1 MSRAAGADGET
12 AVVFDFGRVLFDWQP
27 EALLARVLPHR
38 AATPEA
44 AAHWVAQVFQGYT
57 GDWGDFDRGVV
68 EVPALVRRIATR
80 TGLAACEV
88 QALVDAVPSALTPL
102 HGTVALLECLKA
114 AGRRLFYLSNMPL
127 PYAQHLER
135 THAFLRHFDDGV
147 FSCRAGLNKPEP
159 AIYEHARQRFG
170 LPASRLLFID
180 DHAPNVEAAQACG
193 WQALQYTGDEALARE
208 LAGRGLLA

>member
-1 MSRAAGADGET
+1 MSQVGRAGGET

-27 EALLARVLPHR
+27 EALLARVLPQR
-38 AATPEA
+38 AATPAA
-44 AAHWVAQVFQGYT
+44 AAHWVAQIFQGYAS
-57 GDWGDFDRGVV
+57 DWGDFDRGVV
-68 EVPALVRRIATR
+68 EVPALVRRIAAR
-80 TGLAACEV
+80 TGLGAAEV
-88 QALVDAVPSALTPL
+88 QAVVDAVPAALTPL
-102 HGTVALLECLKA
+102 HATVALLERLKA
-114 AGRRLFYLSNMPL
+114 TGRRLFYLSNMPL

-147 FSCRAGLNKPEP
+147 FSSRAGLNKPEP

-193 WQALQYTGDEALARE
+193 WQALQFTGAEALARE
-208 LAGRGLLA
+208 LAGRGLLD